1 MPTRSTCLRALAPVV
16 ALAAGAGGFIAA
28 AASAHAATAA
38 KTRLVRVGPNSPSV
52 AATERARTRTGRID
66 NVTLV
71 AAPMK
76 LRLGDRTVTTWG
88 FNGRI
93 PGPTLRMR
101 AGDVLRAKVVNR
113 LAAPLTIH
121 WHGLALR
128 NNMDGVPGLTQRAIK
143 PGQAFSY
150 RFTVPDTPG
159 TFFYHSHAGTELDRG
174 LYGPLIVDPSTGRSN
189 QREITLLLD
198 DWLDGTGKTPDQQLD
213 ALEHGMGGM
222 GGSGGAMGTSMP
234 SAGSPLGADT
244 EDFEYP
250 YYLINGRVP
259 SDPATFSVKPGQR
272 VRIRL
277 INAASTTP
285 FRVAFGGGR
294 MTVVATDG
302 FPVKPVT
309 VDTLIIGMGER
320 YDVLVT
326 VPSSGAF
333 PVVAREEG
341 QNEQALAVLRSGPGP
356 NPSPDVKL
364 NALSGKLLTYR
375 QLHATKA
382 DALPNGKPDRTYTIS
397 LTGNMTSYR
406 WKINAPNKDGITLP
420 VRRGQR
426 VRLVID
432 NTTMMWHPIH
442 LHGHT
447 FQLENGGSSMG
458 MGMSGMGGTQP
469 GPRKDTVIVPP
480 MSKVTLDFI
489 ADNPGQW
496 ALHCHNIYHAE
507 AGMVTVLS
515 YVK

>member
-1 MPTRSTCLRALAPVV
+1 MPSNSIGLRWLA
-16 ALAAGAGGFIAA
+16 ALAATIAA
-28 AASAHAATAA
+28 VGVWIATSITSGAVAATASTA
-38 KTRLVRVGPNSPSV
+38 RLVRVPPNSPLV
-52 AATERARTRTGRID
+52 AATERARQRTGRLV

-71 AAPMK
+71 AAPAK

-93 PGPTLRMR
+93 PGPTLRVR
-101 AGDVLRAKVVNR
+101 AGDVLRARVVNR
-113 LAAPLTIH
+113 LSAPLTIH

-128 NNMDGVPGLTQRAIK
+128 NDMDGVPDLTQRAIK
-143 PGQAFSY
+143 PGQTFTY

-174 LYGPLIVDPSTGRSN
+174 LYGPLIIDPTTGLSSG
-189 QREITLLLD
+189 REITLLLD
-198 DWLDGTGKTPDQQLD
+198 DWLDGTGKTPDQELYD
-213 ALEHGMGGM
+213 LEHGMGGM
-222 GGSGGAMGTSMP
+222 NGSGGSMGAGMP
-234 SAGSPLGADT
+234 SPRSPLGADT

-259 SDPATFSVKPGQR
+259 SNPATFAVKPGQR
-272 VRIRL
+272 VRMRL
-277 INAASTTP
+277 INAAATTP

-302 FPVKPVT
+302 FPVKPDT

-320 YDVLVT
+320 YDVVVT
-326 VPSSGAF
+326 VPRSGAF

-341 QNEQALAVLRSGPGP
+341 QSEQALAVLRSGPGP

-364 NALSGKLLTYR
+364 KALKGKLLTYG

-382 DALPNGKPDRTYTIS
+382 DALPNGKPDRTYAIT
-397 LTGNMTSYR
+397 LTGDMTKYR
-406 WKINAPNKDGITLP
+406 WKINAPKKDGITLP
-420 VRRGQR
+420 VRRGER
-426 VRLVID
+426 IRLLID

-447 FQLENGGSSMG
+447 FQLDTRGS
-458 MGMSGMGGTQP
+458 QP
-469 GPRKDTVIVPP
+469 GPRKDTVIVLP
-480 MSKVTLDFI
+480 MSKVTIDLI

-496 ALHCHNIYHAE
+496 ALHCHNVYHAE
-507 AGMVTVLS
+507 AGMRTSLS
-515 YVK
+515 YVS